1 MKKIIRLTESD
12 LQRIVKRV
20 ISEQGERQIKVFAN
34 SEGYIVIADYEDKKF
49 YVYQLEVDK
58 GFWVSLDVLK
68 VNLKEK
74 TITYDKPL
82 TMDSE
87 GTTTKLKDNDIAKI
101 TREYRN
107 ENDITGLKANAGKDT
122 PSTEDDVYYDIRLK
136 YIRTASF

>member
-20 ISEQGERQIKVFAN
+20 IREQGERQIKVFAN

-107 ENDITGLKANAGKDT
+107 ENDITGLKANVGKDT